1 MKAMASGLGSYNIAI
16 SGLYVNERALDVT
29 GHNISNVNTTGYVRQ
44 QVMIKNAPFFTVSY
58 GNQIQQ
64 MGLGADLQQ
73 IRQIRNSFLDAMYRK
88 ENMTMGYWEARYK
101 GVQEI
106 ESILAD
112 PMGEGLQDV
121 MNDFW
126 DAWQELSKE
135 PESLTVRAIV
145 RQRSQNLVHT
155 INHIG
160 SQLDKLIEDLSTEIK
175 VRIDEVNNI
184 TSQIAE
190 LDVKISNEEL
200 AGGTAND
207 YRDQRNLLADRLT
220 KLINAEVSDT
230 VEGHMYVTIE
240 GFAVVKPNG
249 NVELHVETE
258 KQSGVYHKITI
269 GKNGVEAPL
278 NNGYIKG
285 LIDTIQEV
293 EDVKE
298 MLNKL
303 VSTMAE
309 EVNKLHRSGKTA
321 GEPPSDGQDFFVSA
335 MAGQPITINNIKLND
350 NLKDLNNIVASTG
363 GSSGD
368 NTIALAI
375 SGLRNQPL
383 INDKVG
389 TLSLDEF
396 YETVILAIGH
406 SGREAFNILE
416 GQTILVQSIDNN
428 RQSLSGVS
436 LDEEMTNMMK
446 YKFAYD
452 ASSRVFNAIDNMID
466 IIINRMGIVGR

>member
-1 MKAMASGLGSYNIAI
+1 MASGLGSYNIAI

-29 GHNISNVNTTGYVRQ
+29 GHNISNVNTPGYVRQ
-44 QVMIKNAPFFTVSY
+44 QAMIKNAPYINVSTGSY
-58 GNQIQQ
+58 QIQQ

-88 ENMTMGYWEARYK
+88 ENMTLGYWEARYK

-121 MNDFW
+121 LNDFW

-160 SQLDKLIEDLSTEIK
+160 SQLDKLIEDLNTEIS
-175 VRIDEVNNI
+175 VRLAEVNSI
-184 TSQIAE
+184 TAQIAE
-190 LDVKISNEEL
+190 LNVKISSEEL

-220 KLINAEVSDT
+220 KLVNAEVSETEDK
-230 VEGHMYVTIE
+230 HMYITIE
-240 GFAVVKPNG
+240 GFAIVKPNG
-249 NVELHVETE
+249 NVELHLETE
-258 KQSGVYHKITI
+258 QNGTSHKITI

-285 LIDTIQEV
+285 LIDTIKEI

-321 GEPPSDGQDFFVSA
+321 GEPPADGQDFFVSA
-335 MAGQPITINNIKLND
+335 HSGQPITISNIKLND
-350 NLKDLNNIVASTG
+350 NLKDLNNIVSSAG
-363 GSSGD
+363 GGSGD

-375 SGLRNQPL
+375 SGLRNKP
-383 INDKVG
+383 IISDKVG
-389 TLSLDEF
+389 TLSIDEY
-396 YETVILAIGH
+396 YETVILAVGH
-406 SGREAFNILE
+406 SGKEAFNILD
-416 GQTILVQSIDNN
+416 GQTKLVQSIDNN

-436 LDEEMTNMMK
+436 LDEEMANMMK
-446 YKFAYD
+446 YRFAYE
-452 ASSRVFNAIDNMID
+452 ASSRAFNAIDNMIET
-466 IIINRMGIVGR
+466 IINRMGIVGR